1 MISQSLML
9 VQISLRNLLAS
20 KLNLLIGGLLLMGT
34 FFFVFFGALLDT
46 LSDSMSKSVVGSV
59 AGHIQI
65 YSSKSKDELSL
76 YGSMGGDPDLTAITE
91 FPKIKAAL
99 ETLPNVKTVVP
110 MGTSAALIT
119 SGNTVDLTL
128 ERLRELYKQRDGKS
142 TNPSAVKL
150 SPEEAA
156 KQIESQKG
164 HVRQIVKVLQGD
176 TEKAGVMLDESK
188 TDADAKAALTKVA
201 GDEFWQNFEAD
212 PYASM
217 EFLENK
223 IAPQVTDGSLMFLRY
238 VGTDL
243 DTFQKS
249 FDRMEIIDGQ
259 RVPEGRRGFLIAKFF
274 YEEFM
279 KLKNARRLDKIKDGL
294 ATGTRTIAADADLQR
309 FVKENSQQ
317 TRELVLQLDSI
328 KTTDA
333 VGRLQKLLGDDK
345 ESDLGTLLAR
355 FFTMTD
361 ENFAVRYAWFY
372 SDLAPLLELYRVRV
386 GDTLTIKAFTR
397 SGYVKSVNVKVYG
410 TFSFTGIEKSPLA
423 GQISLMD
430 LMSFRDLYGYLTSDN
445 TEELKQLKANTAAK
459 DVTREGAEEALFGEG
474 TNNVVAEATPGLID
488 EKKELSGVAKILRQE
503 DLIRRVYNQK
513 EIEGGVVLNAAVIL
527 KDGRTIE
534 ETIKQINALSE
545 QQGLSIKAISW
556 QQAAGML
563 GQVINF
569 IKGLLLGFVAVL
581 FLLAMIV
588 INNAVMMATL
598 QRTQTFGTLRAI
610 GAQRPFVLQMVLIES
625 VVLGLVFGAAGML
638 LGTIAV
644 AVVGKVGI
652 PAFNDYLY
660 FFFSGPKLLP
670 VLNAWNLLVAIV
682 LVLIATTVSTLIP
695 AINATRVSPLA
706 AMQADE

>member
-1 MISQSLML
+1 MITQTLML

-20 KLNLLIGGLLLMGT
+20 KINLLIGGLLLLGT
-34 FFFVFFGALLDT
+34 FFFVLFGALLDT

-76 YGSMGGDPDLTAITE
+76 YGTMGGDPDLGAITE
-91 FPKIKAAL
+91 FPKIKQAL

-110 MGTSAALIT
+110 MGTSGALIT

-128 ERLRELYKQRDGKS
+128 EKLRELYKQRDGRSTTPAAEKLTAEQYAAQIDSKKS
-142 TNPSAVKL
+142 
-150 SPEEAA
+150 
-156 KQIESQKG
+156 

-176 TEKAGVMLDESK
+176 TEKAGVMLDETK
-188 TDADAKAALTKVA
+188 TDADAKAALDRVS
-201 GDEFWQNFEAD
+201 GDAFWKNFDVD
-212 PYASM
+212 PYESM

-223 IAPQVTDGSLMFLRY
+223 IAPQVTDGNLMFLRY

-249 FDRMEIIDGQ
+249 FDRMQIVDGQ
-259 RVPEGRRGFLIAKFF
+259 PVPAGHRGFLIAKFF

-279 KLKNARRLDKIKDGL
+279 KLKNARRLDKIKEGI
-294 ATGTRTIAADADLQR
+294 ATGSKTIASDPDLQR
-309 FVKENSQQ
+309 YVKENSQQ
-317 TRELVLQLDSI
+317 TRELVLQMDAI
-328 KTTDA
+328 KTRTA
-333 VGRLQKLLGDDK
+333 VEKLQGFLGEKTEADLTTLLGQ
-345 ESDLGTLLAR
+345 

-361 ENFAVRYAWFY
+361 ENFAARYAYFY

-386 GDTLTIKAFTR
+386 GDTLTIKAFTKA
-397 SGYVKSVNVKVYG
+397 GYVKSVNVKVYG

-445 TEELKQLKANTAAK
+445 TDELKTLKANTAAK
-459 DVTREGAEEALFGEG
+459 EITREGAEDSLFGEG
-474 TNNVVAEATPGLID
+474 NTVVAEATAGIID
-488 EKKELSGVAKILRQE
+488 EKKELTGVAKTLRKE
-503 DLIRRVYNQK
+503 DLIQRVYNQS

-527 KDGRTIE
+527 KDGKTID
-534 ETIKQINALSE
+534 ETIAQINKLSDA
-545 QQGLSIKAISW
+545 QGLNIKAISW
-556 QQAAGML
+556 QQAAGIL

-569 IKGLLLGFVAVL
+569 IKGLLLGFVAIL

-610 GAQRPFVLQMVLIES
+610 GAQRPFVLLMVLIES
-625 VVLGLVFGAAGML
+625 VVLGLVFGSLGMI
-638 LGTIAV
+638 LGSIAV

-670 VLNAWNLLVAIV
+670 VLNVWNLLVAIV
-682 LVLIATTVSTLIP
+682 LVLMATTVSTLIP

-706 AMQADE
+706 AMQSDE

>member
-1 MISQSLML
+1 MITQAVML

-20 KLNLLIGGLLLMGT
+20 KINLLIGGLLLLGT
-34 FFFVFFGALLDT
+34 FFFVLFGALLDT

-76 YGSMGGDPDLTAITE
+76 YGSMGGDPDLGAITE
-91 FPKIKAAL
+91 FPKIKQAL

-110 MGTSAALIT
+110 MGTSGALIT
-119 SGNTVDLTL
+119 AGNTVDLTL
-128 ERLRELYKQRDGKS
+128 EKLRELYKQRDGKS
-142 TNPSAVKL
+142 TNPATVKL
-150 SPEEAA
+150 TGAELAA
-156 KQIESQKG
+156 QIESQKS

-176 TEKAGVMLDESK
+176 TEKAGAMLDVTK
-188 TDADAKAALTKVA
+188 TDAEARQALERVS
-201 GDEFWQNFEAD
+201 GDDFWKNFDVD

-223 IAPQVTDGSLMFLRY
+223 IAPQVTDGNLMFIRY

-243 DTFQKS
+243 NTFQKS
-249 FDRMEIIDGQ
+249 FDRMQIVDGQ
-259 RVPEGRRGFLIAKFF
+259 PVPEGHRGFLIAKFF

-279 KLKNARRLDKIKDGL
+279 KLKNARRLDKIKEGL
-294 ATGTRTIAADADLQR
+294 ATGSKTIAADPDLQR
-309 FVKENSQQ
+309 YVKENSQQ
-317 TRELVLQLDSI
+317 TRELVLQMDAI
-328 KTTDA
+328 KTRA
-333 VGRLQKLLGDDK
+333 AAEKLQAFLGDKD
-345 ESDLGTLLAR
+345 SDLTTLLSR

-361 ENFAVRYAWFY
+361 ENFAVRYAFFY
-372 SDLAPLLELYRVRV
+372 AELAPLLELYRVRV
-386 GDTLTIKAFTR
+386 GDTLTIKAFTKA
-397 SGYVKSVNVKVYG
+397 GYVKSVNVKVYG

-445 TEELKQLKANTAAK
+445 TDELKQLKASTAAK
-459 DVTREGAEEALFGEG
+459 EITRDGAEESLFGEG
-474 TNNVVAEATPGLID
+474 NNVVAEATAGVID
-488 EKKELSGVAKILRQE
+488 EKKELSGVAKTLRRE
-503 DLIRRVYNQK
+503 DLIRRVYNQS

-527 KDGRTIE
+527 KDGKTIDA
-534 ETIKQINALSE
+534 TIAQINALSE
-545 QQGLSIKAISW
+545 SQGLNIKAISW
-556 QQAAGML
+556 QQAAGIL

-569 IKGLLLGFVAVL
+569 IKGLLLGFVAIL

-610 GAQRPFVLQMVLIES
+610 GAQRPFVLLMVLIES
-625 VVLGLVFGAAGML
+625 VVLGLVFGSIGMV
-638 LGTIAV
+638 LGSVAV
-644 AVVGKVGI
+644 AIVGKVGI

-670 VLNAWNLLVAIV
+670 VLNIWNLLIAIV
-682 LVLIATTVSTLIP
+682 LVLVATTVSTLIP
-695 AINATRVSPLA
+695 ALNATRVSPLA

>member
-1 MISQSLML
+1 MITQTLML

-20 KLNLLIGGLLLMGT
+20 KINLLIGGLLLLGT
-34 FFFVFFGALLDT
+34 FFFVLFGALLDT

-76 YGSMGGDPDLTAITE
+76 YGTMGGDPDLGAITE
-91 FPKIKAAL
+91 FPKIKQAL

-110 MGTSAALIT
+110 MGTSGALIT

-128 ERLRELYKQRDGKS
+128 EKLRELYKQRDGSS
-142 TNPSAVKL
+142 TNPTAEKL
-150 SPEEAA
+150 TAEQYVA
-156 KQIESQKG
+156 QIESKKS

-176 TEKAGVMLDESK
+176 TEKAGAMLDETK
-188 TDADAKAALTKVA
+188 TDADAKAALDRVS
-201 GDEFWQNFEAD
+201 GDAFWKEFEVD
-212 PYASM
+212 PYGSM

-223 IAPQVTDGSLMFLRY
+223 IAPQVTDGNLMFLRY

-243 DTFQKS
+243 DTFQHS
-249 FDRMEIIDGQ
+249 FDRMQIVDG
-259 RVPEGRRGFLIAKFF
+259 VPVPAGHRGFLIAKFF

-279 KLKNARRLDKIKDGL
+279 KLKNARRLDKIKEGI
-294 ATGTRTIAADADLQR
+294 ATGSKTIASDPDLQR
-309 FVKENSQQ
+309 YVKENSQQ
-317 TRELVLQLDSI
+317 TRELVLQLDAI
-328 KTTDA
+328 KTRAA
-333 VGRLQKLLGDDK
+333 VEKLQGFLTEKTEGDLTTLLG
-345 ESDLGTLLAR
+345 R

-361 ENFAVRYAWFY
+361 ENFATRYAFFY

-386 GDTLTIKAFTR
+386 GDTLTIKAFTKA
-397 SGYVKSVNVKVYG
+397 GYVKSVNVKVYG

-445 TEELKQLKANTAAK
+445 TDELKTLKANTAAK
-459 DVTREGAEEALFGEG
+459 EITREGAEDSLFGEG
-474 TNNVVAEATPGLID
+474 NNVVAEATAGIID
-488 EKKELSGVAKILRQE
+488 EKKELSGVAKTLRKE
-503 DLIRRVYNQK
+503 DLIQRVYNQS

-527 KDGRTIE
+527 KDGKTID
-534 ETIKQINALSE
+534 ETIAEINKLSDAR
-545 QQGLSIKAISW
+545 GLNIKAISW
-556 QQAAGML
+556 QQAAGIL

-569 IKGLLLGFVAVL
+569 IKGLLLGFVAIL

-610 GAQRPFVLQMVLIES
+610 GAQRPFVLLMVLIES
-625 VVLGLVFGAAGML
+625 VVLGLVFGSLGMI
-638 LGTIAV
+638 LGSVAV
-644 AVVGKVGI
+644 AVVGNVGI

-670 VLNAWNLLVAIV
+670 VLNVWNLLIAIV
-682 LVLIATTVSTLIP
+682 LVLVATTVSTLIP

-706 AMQADE
+706 AMQSDE